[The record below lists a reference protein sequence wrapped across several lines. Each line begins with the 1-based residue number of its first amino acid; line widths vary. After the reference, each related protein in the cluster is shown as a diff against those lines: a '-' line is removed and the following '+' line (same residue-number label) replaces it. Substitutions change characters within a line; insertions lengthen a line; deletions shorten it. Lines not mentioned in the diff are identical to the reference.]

1 MRGMEKNR
9 DQKRETEQ
17 TKIGDRK
24 EGKNENQYK
33 IKGQG

>member
-24 EGKNENQYK
+24 EGKMKTN
-33 IKGQG
+33 IK